1 MRFILSLFICVFIFQ
16 VNAQQKNDSIILKN
30 SLSIFKDY
38 YPISVKPSLGYITSM
53 NDYEEILFDAKPVVY
68 YSIYNNMQEVI
79 QDIIENRLSMAYYVN
94 FQPHIRMYNDNSK
107 PVKTPSYKILLGGQ
121 LLYKTNNN
129 NFIAL
134 ALESGHYS
142 NGQSGCAF
150 DSDLNDETEEC
161 DDVYSIITAQT
172 DLSAILN
179 RTSGNFS
186 TNFTKLSFNY
196 RFNNLNDDSKPV
208 KIHSFTTSWELY
220 HNKMFGLVDL
230 GGFSDFDI
238 EIYGRN
244 RFGLEYEFIHTPT
257 EKINFRY
264 SLGQKFEMIQGAHN
278 YVEPLRSETTLI
290 LYPWDRDMGFFV
302 SYIYG
307 HDNYNY
313 RFVDSGNQ
321 INIGVTWDWFTP
333 FEINRAVN

>member
-1 MRFILSLFICVFIFQ
+1 MKLILTLFICASVLN
-16 VNAQQKNDSIILKN
+16 VNAQSKKDSIELKKSN
-30 SLSIFKDY
+30 SVFKDY
-38 YPISVKPSLGYITSM
+38 YPISVKPTLGYISSM
-53 NDYEEILFDAKPVVY
+53 NGYEEILFDAKPIVY
-68 YSIYNNMQEVI
+68 YSFYNNMQKVM
-79 QDIIENRLSMAYYVN
+79 QDSIDKRLSKAFYVN
-94 FQPHIRMYNDNSK
+94 FQPHIRMYNEESK
-107 PVKTPSYKILLGGQ
+107 PVKTPSYKVLLGGQ
-121 LLYKTNNN
+121 FLYKTDNN
-129 NFIAL
+129 NFISFAI
-134 ALESGHYS
+134 ESGHYS

-150 DSDLNDETEEC
+150 DSDLNDETDEC
-161 DDVYSIITAQT
+161 DDIYRLITPQT

-186 TNFTKLSFNY
+186 TNLTKLFLNY
-196 RFNNLNDDSKPV
+196 RFNNLNGDSKPV

-220 HNKMFGLVDL
+220 HNNMFGLVDL
-230 GGFSDFDI
+230 GGYSDFDI

-278 YVEPLRSETTLI
+278 YVEPLRSETTI
-290 LYPWDRDMGFFV
+290 IIYPWDRDIGFFA

-321 INIGVTWDWFTP
+321 LYFGVTWDWFTP